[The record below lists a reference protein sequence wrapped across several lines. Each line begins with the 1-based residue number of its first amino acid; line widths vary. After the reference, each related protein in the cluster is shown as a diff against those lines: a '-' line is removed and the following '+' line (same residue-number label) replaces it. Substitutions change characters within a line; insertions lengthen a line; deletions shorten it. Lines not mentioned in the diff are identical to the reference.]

1 MIIETPER
9 PKPRS
14 HGQPEAKI
22 QADSFAWFWQTYP
35 QYRGLLWAVTNQ
47 NERSGDISKKAQLIS
62 GAMRKALGLV
72 AGVSDLQLSI
82 ARGGYHGLCL
92 ECKTAIGRQSP
103 QQKEWERKVTEQGYL
118 YRIFRSKEEFQ
129 QIIAWYLNLK

>member
-9 PKPRS
+9 PRPRT

-22 QADSFAWFWQTYP
+22 QADSFHWFWEQYP

-92 ECKTAIGRQSP
+92 ECKTATGRQSA
-103 QQKEWERKVTEQGYL
+103 QQQEWERKVTEQGYL

-129 QIIAWYLNLK
+129 EIINWYLNLK

>member
-9 PKPRS
+9 PKQRK

-22 QADSFAWFWQTYP
+22 QSDAYQWFYSTYP

-47 NERSGDISKKAQLIS
+47 NERSNELSKKAQLIS

-92 ECKTAIGRQSP
+92 ECKTAVGRQSP
-103 QQKEWERKVTEQGYL
+103 QQIEWERKVTEQGYL

-129 QIIAWYLNLK
+129 QIIEWYLNLK

>member
-9 PKPRS
+9 PKQRS

-22 QADSFAWFWQTYP
+22 QADSFRWFWEQYP
-35 QYRGLLWAVTNQ
+35 QYRGLLFAVTNQ
-47 NERSGDISKKAQLIS
+47 NERSGDISKNAQLIS

-72 AGVSDLQLSI
+72 AGVSDLIMLI
-82 ARGGYHGLCL
+82 PRNGFHGLCL

-103 QQKEWERKVTEQGYL
+103 QQKEWETNVMSQSYL
-118 YRIFRSKEEFQ
+118 YSIFRSVDDFKR
-129 QIIAWYLNLK
+129 IVTKYLGE

>member
-22 QADSFAWFWQTYP
+22 QADSFRWFWERYP
-35 QYRGLLWAVTNQ
+35 QYRGLLFAVTNQ

-62 GAMRKALGLV
+62 GAMRKALGLIP
-72 AGVSDLQLSI
+72 GVSDLIMLI
-82 ARGGYHGLCL
+82 PRNGFHGLML
-92 ECKTAIGRQSP
+92 ECKTKIGRQSP
-103 QQKEWERKVTEQGYL
+103 QQKEWETNVMSQGYL
-118 YRIFRSKEEFQ
+118 YSIFRSKEEFQ
-129 QIIAWYLNLK
+129 RIVTKYLGE